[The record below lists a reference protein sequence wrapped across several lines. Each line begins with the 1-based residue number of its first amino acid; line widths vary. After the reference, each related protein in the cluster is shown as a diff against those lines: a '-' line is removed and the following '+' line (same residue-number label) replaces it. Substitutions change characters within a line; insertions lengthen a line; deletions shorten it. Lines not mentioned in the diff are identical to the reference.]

1 MFDVNQQ
8 VRSDKPTFH
17 PDHQVGAACE
27 DKRLATFTAH
37 EDSGLF
43 ACTGSLVFHRRI
55 RLGFIQGAKIYI
67 VEYYRFS

>member
-27 DKRLATFTAH
+27 EKRLTTFTVH
-37 EDSGLF
+37 EDSSLF
-43 ACTGSLVFHRRI
+43 ASTGSLIFHRRI
-55 RLGFIQGAKIYI
+55 RLDFIQGEKIY
-67 VEYYRFS
+67 VAKYYRFR